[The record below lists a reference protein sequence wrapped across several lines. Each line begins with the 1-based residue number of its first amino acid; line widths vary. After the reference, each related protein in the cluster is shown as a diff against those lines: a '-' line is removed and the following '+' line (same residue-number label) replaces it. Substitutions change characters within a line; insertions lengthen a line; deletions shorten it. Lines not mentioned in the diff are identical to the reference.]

1 MIKLALAGFGL
12 IGKRHAKAIAENPRC
27 ELAALIE
34 PEQSKATGQSC
45 PVFNALEDIDCAIDG
60 VILATPTNLHRAQ
73 AVHAMERGWHVL
85 IEKPIAGTVEDA
97 EAIARTSTETGRKVL
112 VGHHRRHHPRVQK
125 LREILKSGVLGD
137 VVTLSMMWGVK
148 KPDVYFEGNW
158 RSGEDGSPIMINA
171 VHDVDLLRFLFGE
184 IEDIKGFGNR
194 GRRSTAR
201 TESAACAMRLEGGA
215 MATLTISDMTPAPWG
230 FEMGVNENPN
240 IGATGQDML
249 FVSGTK
255 GAISFPSLTLWT
267 GSPDWSVA
275 PQPQNIECA
284 AGIPLDNQLNH
295 FLDIIEHGQAPL
307 IDANDG
313 LQTLSATLALE
324 ELTNF
329 NK

>member
-12 IGKRHAKAIAENPRC
+12 IGERHAKAIAENSRC
-27 ELAALIE
+27 ELAALVE
-34 PEQSKATGQSC
+34 PDHRKAAGLAC
-45 PVFNALEDIDCAIDG
+45 PVFNALEDIDCAVDG
-60 VILATPTNLHRAQ
+60 VILATPTNLHREQ
-73 AVHAMERGWHVL
+73 AVYALKRGWHVL

-97 EAIARTSTETGRKVL
+97 EAIAQASLDGGRSVL

-125 LREILKSGVLGD
+125 LREILQSGVLGD
-137 VVTLSMMWGVK
+137 IVTLSMMWGVK
-148 KPDVYFEGNW
+148 KPDAYFEGNW

-171 VHDVDLLRFLFGE
+171 VHDLDLLRFLFGE

-201 TESAACAMRLEGGA
+201 TETAACVIQFEGGCL
-215 MATLTISDMTPAPWG
+215 ATLTISDTTPAPWG

-267 GSPDWSVA
+267 GSPDWSEA
-275 PQPQNIECA
+275 PQPDKIACEP
-284 AGIPLDNQLNH
+284 GIPLNNQLNH
-295 FLDIIEHGQAPL
+295 FLDIIEHGQEPL

-313 LQTLSATLALE
+313 LRTLSATLALE
-324 ELTNF
+324 NITNF

>member
-12 IGKRHAKAIAENPRC
+12 IGERHAKAIAENSRC

-34 PEQSKATGQSC
+34 PDQSKVKDLAC
-45 PVFNALEDIDCAIDG
+45 PVFNAMEDIDCAVDG
-60 VILATPTNLHRAQ
+60 VILATPTNLHREQ
-73 AVHAMERGWHVL
+73 AVYVLKRGWHVL

-97 EAIARTSTETGRKVL
+97 EAIAKASAESGHSVL

-125 LREILKSGVLGD
+125 LRDVLQSGVLGD

-148 KPDVYFEGNW
+148 KPDVYFHDNW

-184 IEDIKGFGNR
+184 IEDIKGFGSR
-194 GRRSTAR
+194 GHRSKAR
-201 TESAACAMRLEGGA
+201 TESAACVIRLEKGSL
-215 MATLTISDMTPAPWG
+215 ATLTISDTTPAPWG

-249 FVSGTK
+249 FVSGSK

-267 GSPDWSVA
+267 GSQDWSMA
-275 PQPQNIECA
+275 PQPEKIECA
-284 AGIPLDNQLNH
+284 PGIPLDNQLNH
-295 FLDIIEHGQAPL
+295 FLDIIEHGDAPL

-313 LQTLSATLALE
+313 LRTLSATLDLVKI
-324 ELTNF
+324 TNF
-329 NK
+329 YK